1 MNKLFEATAKETR
14 KRFGQPEKH
23 YADEPKGHT
32 AELGK
37 LQADDA
43 RGLERGRK
51 GWAAPSILIPRK
63 TANSTWDVTT

>member
-43 RGLERGRK
+43 RGL
-51 GWAAPSILIPRK
+51 
-63 TANSTWDVTT
+63 